1 MKQKT
6 GKIIEKIKEAKGCF
20 LKEIQKIDKLLA
32 RLIKKKE
39 DKITKLQNERGDTVT
54 VLTEIERIIRKYYEE
69 LIPTNQRIQMK
80 WTNSYKDI
88 NLKN

>member
-20 LKEIQKIDKLLA
+20 LKEIQKLDKLLA

-39 DKITKLQNERGDTVT
+39 DKIPKLQNERGDTVT
-54 VLTEIERIIRKYYEE
+54 GLTETERIIRKYEE

-80 WTNSYKDI
+80 WTNIYKDI